1 MFASFFVWSYSVV
14 ANYLVSQHNVP
25 FRQAHH
31 IVGSLVGDLSRAGK
45 NFRDLDTCLN
55 HIIVTHKIPADRE
68 KLKKVFDS
76 KQVML
81 SYNSQG
87 GTGPKA
93 VQQMMDDMHQA
104 LARHKK
110 VCFCGD
116 LILFFVSFSF
126 FSFLFFLSFCL
137 FFLSFFLFFCFLS
150 FFVYFPFSFPSFFIL
165 VACNLF

>member
-1 MFASFFVWSYSVV
+1 M

-68 KLKKVFDS
+68 KLKHVFNS
-76 KQVML
+76 KAVML
-81 SYNSQG
+81 SYNSEG

-93 VQQMMDDMHQA
+93 VQKMMNDFTA
-104 LARHKK
+104 ELARHKK
-110 VCFCGD
+110 VRTTSS
-116 LILFFVSFSF
+116 FVCDFLLSLLVLSRLRFS
-126 FSFLFFLSFCL
+126 LLG
-137 FFLSFFLFFCFLS
+137 
-150 FFVYFPFSFPSFFIL
+150 VGRG
-165 VACNLF
+165 